1 MNLSMV
7 QKLLFFE
14 KFAMSRN
21 KMQRNKLLP
30 ATLLTLVAAIWGIA
44 FVMMKNTLQRLE
56 VYSFLSWRFA
66 IATALLI
73 IFRPRV
79 LKSINFAF
87 LKKGMLIGLFLG
99 SGYIFQSLGLTKT
112 TVGKTGFITGLY
124 VVFTPL
130 VAAIFLKKR
139 ISRWDW
145 FSTAL
150 ATFGLGL
157 LSLKGFGMGLGE
169 FLVLVSALLFALHIL
184 ALSQWASDMDVYAL
198 TTVQLGT
205 CALLTFIATIPN
217 GFKAPPDTGVWGA
230 IIFTAIFATSLAF
243 IIQTWTQ
250 SFMPATTVAVILT
263 LESVFAAGFG
273 LAFLGEKAT
282 FRIIT
287 GGILVILAMYIII
300 FADGQ
305 KGKL

>member
-1 MNLSMV
+1 
-7 QKLLFFE
+7 
-14 KFAMSRN
+14 
-21 KMQRNKLLP
+21 
-30 ATLLTLVAAIWGIA
+30 
-44 FVMMKNTLQRLE
+44 
-56 VYSFLSWRFA
+56 
-66 IATALLI
+66 
-73 IFRPRV
+73 
-79 LKSINFAF
+79 
-87 LKKGMLIGLFLG
+87 
-99 SGYIFQSLGLTKT
+99 
-112 TVGKTGFITGLY
+112 
-124 VVFTPL
+124 
-130 VAAIFLKKR
+130 
-139 ISRWDW
+139 
-145 FSTAL
+145 
-150 ATFGLGL
+150 
-157 LSLKGFGMGLGE
+157 MGLGE

-217 GFKAPPDTGVWGA
+217 GFKAPPDSGVWGA

-273 LAFLGEKAT
+273 LAFLEERAT

-305 KGKL
+305 KGQLEVNYHD

>member
-1 MNLSMV
+1 
-7 QKLLFFE
+7 
-14 KFAMSRN
+14 MS
-21 KMQRNKLLP
+21 QRRFLP
-30 ATLLTLVAAIWGIA
+30 STLLVSVAGIWGIA
-44 FVMMKNTLQRLE
+44 FVSMKTTLLRLD
-56 VYSFLSWRFA
+56 VYSFLAWRFFL
-66 IATALLI
+66 ATSVLI
-73 IFRPRV
+73 LIRPKV
-79 LKSINFAF
+79 LKLFNFQF
-87 LKKGMLIGLFLG
+87 LKKGSLVGVFLG
-99 SGYIFQSLGLTKT
+99 CGYIFQSIGLTKT

-169 FLVLVSALLFALHIL
+169 FLVLVSAMLFALHIL

-230 IIFTAIFATSLAF
+230 IIFTAIFATALAF

-273 LAFLGEKAT
+273 LAFLEERAT

-305 KGKL
+305 KGQLEVNYHD